1 MAKTRIRLNPNL
13 RGNGLATAG
22 LIINYTFLALLT
34 MCIAVACFM
43 NYYVKPQ
50 RQKRLAQERREQ
62 AAAQAARNAQRNEQ
76 YQRDLAEN
84 RIPYREPKLEIP
96 TNAVSGQIGGKP
108 FRYEHA
114 IASQNS
120 FVLREGSFSRAERQ
134 ISITTWVKPSDLAG
148 KELLVTPDMRNPRLH
163 VTAEW
168 LDDAKKDQR
177 NWKPWGYSLR
187 MKFGPIENGQMS
199 GSIDLRMPGTPP
211 TAIKGNFV
219 AAVK

>member
-13 RGNGLATAG
+13 RGSGLATAG
-22 LIINYTFLALLT
+22 LIINYTFLSLIVA
-34 MCIAVACFM
+34 AVGVAFFM
-43 NYYVKPQ
+43 NYYVKP
-50 RQKRLAQERREQ
+50 RQEKRLAEERRAQ
-62 AAAQAARNAQRNEQ
+62 AAAQTARNAQRNEQ

-84 RIPYREPKLEIP
+84 RIPYREAKLEIP
-96 TNAVSGQIGGKP
+96 TNAVSGQVGGKP

-114 IASQNS
+114 IASQGS
-120 FVLREGSFSRAERQ
+120 FILREGGFTRAERQ

-148 KELLVTPDMRNPRLH
+148 KELLVTSDMRNPRLH

-168 LDDAKKDQR
+168 LDGAKQTQR
-177 NWKPWGYSLR
+177 NWVVRGYALR

-211 TAIKGNFV
+211 TAVKGDFV